1 MYNVHHIT
9 AYNTVVKCCFI
20 TLLLILQPFAA
31 IDIYI
36 YILIYIYIYIYMCV
50 CVCVSF
56 CRISHDVMGFMLY
69 GIQGYAVINV
79 ANLTLRVTHSAIG
92 AGKQIDCM

>member
-1 MYNVHHIT
+1 MFSHSEIMYNVHHIT
-9 AYNTVVKCCFI
+9 AYNTVVKYCFI
-20 TLLLILQPFAA
+20 ALLLILQPFAA

-36 YILIYIYIYIYMCV
+36 YIYTYM

-79 ANLTLRVTHSAIG
+79 ANLTLRLTRSAIG
-92 AGKQIDCM
+92 AGKQLDCM